1 MNHKGSSGREYRWA
15 KVLPRHFGHTA
26 REVGLKIP
34 ELNALLQ
41 EFADTKD
48 AVIDKVAQNLPTDIN
63 EEVRDRI
70 FTGFNA
76 TASKITDVT

>member
-1 MNHKGSSGREYRWA
+1 MSHKGSSGREYRRA

-48 AVIDKVAQNLPTDIN
+48 AVIDTVAQNLPTDIN
-63 EEVRDRI
+63 EEVRDPI
-70 FTGFNA
+70 FTGLNA
-76 TASKITDVT
+76 TASKTTAVS